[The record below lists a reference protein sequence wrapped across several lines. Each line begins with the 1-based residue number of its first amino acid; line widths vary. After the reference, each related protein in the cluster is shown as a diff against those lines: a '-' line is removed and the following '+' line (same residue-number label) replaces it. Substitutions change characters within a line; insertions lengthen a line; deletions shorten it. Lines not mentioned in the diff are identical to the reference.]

1 MKTPSITTLKKY
13 VVAMSKIKAKY
24 VTADRL
30 SRVVGVYPEVINENL
45 SYFNP
50 MISMDPSFNLLE
62 LIPDIKK
69 YISEVE
75 DKKSPVVRSEAV
87 TKKNLE
93 EYDSITDF
101 VYRKMSIGGIV
112 DKNADLSEK
121 DLRIMKKLISDEL
134 AKRKSKKK

>member
-1 MKTPSITTLKKY
+1 MKTPNITTLKKY

-30 SRVVGVYPEVINENL
+30 SRVVGVYPEIINENL

-75 DKKSPVVRSEAV
+75 DKKTPVVRSEAV
-87 TKKNLE
+87 TRKNLE

-134 AKRKSKKK
+134 AKRKNKKK